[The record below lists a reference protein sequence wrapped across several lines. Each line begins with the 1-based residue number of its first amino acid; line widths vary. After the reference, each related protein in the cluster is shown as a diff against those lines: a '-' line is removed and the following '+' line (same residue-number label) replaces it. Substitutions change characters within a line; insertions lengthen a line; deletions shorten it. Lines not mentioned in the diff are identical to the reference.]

1 MSPRATAPSATPGF
15 ETPASVVSTVPAIAI
30 RSGTKRFGGVTA
42 LDDVTLEVRAGE
54 VLALLGDNGAGKS
67 TLIKCMTGVHHLDG
81 GSIEMDGHPVRI
93 DSPAAARGFG
103 IETVYQD
110 LALFDNLDPA
120 ANFYAGRELAS
131 PAWLP
136 RWLRILRRGAMHSQ
150 TDELLDRLQVTL
162 PPGRLAVG
170 LMSGGQRQ
178 AVAVARA
185 AAFATKVVILDE
197 PTAALG
203 ARESRSVLDL
213 IVRLRAEGLAVI
225 VISHALDHVIE
236 VADRALVMRRGR
248 VVGEEIP
255 TRENQPRIVSLIVG
269 GDR

>member
-1 MSPRATAPSATPGF
+1 MTTPMLAV
-15 ETPASVVSTVPAIAI
+15 TDAV
-30 RSGTKRFGGVTA
+30 KRFGGVVA
-42 LDDVTLEVRAGE
+42 LDHVSIAVNAGE

-67 TLIKCMTGVHHLDG
+67 TLIKCLAGVHRLDA
-81 GSIEMDGHPVRI
+81 GSIEVDGVPVRI
-93 DSPAAARGFG
+93 DSPGNAQALG

-120 ANFYAGRELAS
+120 ANFYAGREIAG

-136 RWLRILRRGAMHSQ
+136 RWLRLMRPRQMRSA
-150 TDELLDRLQVTL
+150 TNAVLDELRVTL
-162 PPGRLAVG
+162 PAAAVSVG

-185 AAFATKVVILDE
+185 AAFASRIVVLDE

-213 IVRLRAEGLAVI
+213 IVRLRDQGKAVI

-236 VADRALVMRRGR
+236 VADRAVVMRRGR

-269 GDR
+269 GEA

>member
-1 MSPRATAPSATPGF
+1 MTTAVDAPRVSGSTP
-15 ETPASVVSTVPAIAI
+15 VIAV
-30 RSGTKRFGGVTA
+30 TDAVKRFGGVVA
-42 LDDVTLEVRAGE
+42 LDHVSLAVHAGE
-54 VLALLGDNGAGKS
+54 VVALLGDNGAGKS
-67 TLIKCMTGVHHLDG
+67 TLIKCLAGVHRLDA
-81 GSIEMDGHPVRI
+81 GSIEIDGVSVRI
-93 DSPAAARGFG
+93 DSPGAAQALG

-120 ANFYAGRELAS
+120 ANFYAGRELAG
-131 PAWLP
+131 PTWLP
-136 RWLRILRRGAMHSQ
+136 RWLRFLHPREMRTATNVVLDDLRVS
-150 TDELLDRLQVTL
+150 L
-162 PPGRLAVG
+162 PSAGVSVG

-185 AAFATKVVILDE
+185 AAFASRIVILDE

-213 IVRLRAEGLAVI
+213 IVRLRDQGKAVI

-236 VADRALVMRRGR
+236 VANRAIVMRRGR

-269 GDR
+269 GEA

>member
-1 MSPRATAPSATPGF
+1 MMT
-15 ETPASVVSTVPAIAI
+15 TPAHKPSQSAGPTPVIAV
-30 RSGTKRFGGVTA
+30 TDAVKRFGGVVA
-42 LDDVTLEVRAGE
+42 LDHVSLAVHAGE
-54 VLALLGDNGAGKS
+54 VVALLGDNGAGKS
-67 TLIKCMTGVHHLDG
+67 TLIKCLAGVHRLDA
-81 GSIEMDGHPVRI
+81 GSIELDGVPVRI
-93 DSPAAARGFG
+93 DSPASAQGLG

-120 ANFYAGRELAS
+120 ANFYAGRELAG
-131 PAWLP
+131 PAWFP
-136 RWLRILRRGAMHSQ
+136 RWLRFLHPGEMRTATNAVLDDLRVSLPSAS
-150 TDELLDRLQVTL
+150 VT
-162 PPGRLAVG
+162 VG

-185 AAFATKVVILDE
+185 AAFASRVVILDE

-213 IVRLRAEGLAVI
+213 IVRLRDQGKSVI

-236 VADRALVMRRGR
+236 VANRAIVMRRGR
-248 VVGEEIP
+248 VVGEEVP

-269 GDR
+269 GEQ

>member
-1 MSPRATAPSATPGF
+1 MTATIVSATRDAGS
-15 ETPASVVSTVPAIAI
+15 TPAVAVTDAV
-30 RSGTKRFGGVTA
+30 KRFGGVVA
-42 LDDVTLEVRAGE
+42 LDHVSLSVRAGE
-54 VLALLGDNGAGKS
+54 VVALLGDNGAGKS
-67 TLIKCMTGVHHLDG
+67 TLIKCLAGVHRLDA
-81 GSIEMDGHPVRI
+81 GSIEVDGVPVRI
-93 DSPAAARGFG
+93 DSPATAQALG

-136 RWLRILRRGAMHSQ
+136 RWLRVMRPREMRAATSAVL
-150 TDELLDRLQVTL
+150 DELRVTL
-162 PPGRLAVG
+162 PAAGVTVG

-185 AAFATKVVILDE
+185 AAFASRVVILDE

-213 IVRLRAEGLAVI
+213 IVRLRGQGRAVI

-236 VADRALVMRRGR
+236 VADRAIVMRRGR

-269 GDR
+269 GEA

>member
-1 MSPRATAPSATPGF
+1 MTASHGVGPTP
-15 ETPASVVSTVPAIAI
+15 VIAVKDAV
-30 RSGTKRFGGVTA
+30 KRFGGVVA
-42 LDDVTLEVRAGE
+42 LDHVSLAVHAGE
-54 VLALLGDNGAGKS
+54 VVALLGDNGAGKS
-67 TLIKCMTGVHHLDG
+67 TLIKCLAGVHRLDA
-81 GSIEMDGHPVRI
+81 GSIEVDGVPVRI
-93 DSPAAARGFG
+93 DSPATAQALG

-120 ANFYAGRELAS
+120 ANFYAGREIAG

-136 RWLRILRRGAMHSQ
+136 RWLRFLRPSEMRAA
-150 TDELLDRLQVTL
+150 TNAVLDDLRVSLPAAGVT
-162 PPGRLAVG
+162 VG

-185 AAFATKVVILDE
+185 AAFASRIVILDE

-213 IVRLRAEGLAVI
+213 IVRLRDQGKAVI

-236 VADRALVMRRGR
+236 VANRAVVMRRGR
-248 VVGEEIP
+248 VVGEEVP

-269 GDR
+269 GEA

>member
-1 MSPRATAPSATPGF
+1 MTSPVLAVTDA
-15 ETPASVVSTVPAIAI
+15 V
-30 RSGTKRFGGVTA
+30 KRFGGVVA
-42 LDDVTLEVRAGE
+42 LDHVSIAVDAGE

-67 TLIKCMTGVHHLDG
+67 TLIKCLSGVHRLDA
-81 GSIEMDGHPVRI
+81 GSIEVDGVPVRI
-93 DSPAAARGFG
+93 DSPANAQALG

-120 ANFYAGRELAS
+120 ANFYAGREIAG

-136 RWLRILRRGAMHSQ
+136 RWLRLMRPREMRVA
-150 TDELLDRLQVTL
+150 TNAVLDELRVTL
-162 PPGRLAVG
+162 PAAAVSVG

-185 AAFATKVVILDE
+185 AAFASRIVVLDE

-213 IVRLRAEGLAVI
+213 IVRLRDQGKAVI

-236 VADRALVMRRGR
+236 VADRAVVMRRGR

-269 GDR
+269 GEA